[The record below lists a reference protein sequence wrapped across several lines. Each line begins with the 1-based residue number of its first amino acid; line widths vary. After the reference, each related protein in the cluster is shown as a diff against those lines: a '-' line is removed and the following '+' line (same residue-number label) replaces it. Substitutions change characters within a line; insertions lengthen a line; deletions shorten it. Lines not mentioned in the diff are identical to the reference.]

1 MNPIDVVMLTKNSGH
16 LLRECLASIYGNVQV
31 KRLIVVDASS
41 ADDTLRIMHEFN
53 GKYGNIKVVTENG
66 SRAKAREVGIQEVE
80 TEWFLFADSDVI
92 LSRDWLMKA
101 EKQVNEG
108 VGAIWGLNIDVIPNV
123 RSKLFLKSLG
133 FVAKEC
139 FKLRGGMHDTLIKTE
154 LVKDIRIPEQLHA
167 YEDLF
172 IVNWIKKKGYK
183 VLIGDE
189 VYCLHLRPRED
200 WNLKES
206 LSLAA
211 LELKCGLIYSH
222 TFKYAFYYPF
232 FIIYWFL
239 QLLNK
244 NVENSFS
251 GKGTPQ
257 IIR

>member
-1 MNPIDVVMLTKNSGH
+1 MNPIDVVMLTKNSDH
-16 LLRECLASIYGNVQV
+16 LLHECLASIYGNVPV

-41 ADDTLRIMHEFN
+41 TDDTLRIMHEFN
-53 GKYGNIKVVTENG
+53 GKYGNIEVVTENG

-239 QLLNK
+239 QLMNK

>member
-1 MNPIDVVMLTKNSGH
+1 MLTKNSDH
-16 LLRECLASIYGNVQV
+16 LLRKCLASIYASIPV
-31 KRLIVVDASS
+31 KRLIVVDGSS
-41 ADDTLRIMHEFN
+41 TDDTLKIMQEFN
-53 GKYGNIKVVTENG
+53 EKYGNIEVVTENG
-66 SRAKAREVGIQEVE
+66 SRAKAREVGIQKAE

-92 LSRDWLMKA
+92 LSKDWLRKA
-101 EKQVNEG
+101 EKQVNED

-123 RSKLFLKSLG
+123 KSKLFMKSLG
-133 FVAKEC
+133 FVAREC
-139 FKLRGGMHDTLIKTE
+139 FKLRGGMHDTLIRTE
-154 LVKDIRIPEQLHA
+154 LVKDVRIPEQLHA

-222 TFKYAFYYPF
+222 TFKYTFYYPF

-244 NVENSFS
+244 NAENSFS
-251 GKGTPQ
+251 GKGKPEMV
-257 IIR
+257 R

>member
-1 MNPIDVVMLTKNSGH
+1 VNPIDVVMLTKNSDH
-16 LLRECLASIYGNVQV
+16 ILRECLASIYRSVPV
-31 KRLIVVDASS
+31 KRLIVIDAAST
-41 ADDTLRIMHEFN
+41 DDTLRIMHGFN
-53 GKYGNIKVVTENG
+53 GKYGNIEVVTENG
-66 SRAKAREVGIQEVE
+66 SRAKAREVGIREVE

-92 LSRDWLMKA
+92 LSRDWLVKA
-101 EKQVNEG
+101 ERQINEG
-108 VGAIWGLNIDVIPNV
+108 IGAIWGLNIDVIPNV

-133 FVAKEC
+133 FVAREC

-154 LVKDIRIPEQLHA
+154 LVKDIEIPEQLHA

-244 NVENSFS
+244 NAGNSFP